1 MSEFRIVREVGLSPE
16 EAFARVTQ
24 WEAHGEHVPLTT
36 ITSFDG
42 GFVARTGLG
51 PMGFDDPMEIT
62 AWDPPRHCRLQKRG
76 RVVTG
81 WAEIDVEPLD
91 IGCRV
96 VWREVAHT
104 TGVPAALGRVEAA
117 AGRALFSRVL
127 DRLLRT

>member
-1 MSEFRIVREVGLSPE
+1 MSQFEVVREVGLSAE
-16 EAFARVTQ
+16 EAFARVTD
-24 WEAHGEHVPLTT
+24 WARHGEHVPLTEVT
-36 ITSFDG
+36 PFPG
-42 GFVARTGLG
+42 GFVARTGIG
-51 PMGFDDPMEIT
+51 PLAFDDPMEVT
-62 AWDPPRHCRLQKRG
+62 VWDPPRHCRIEKRG

-104 TGVPAALGRVEAA
+104 TGVPAAFGRVEAA
-117 AGRALFSRVL
+117 AGQALFSRVL